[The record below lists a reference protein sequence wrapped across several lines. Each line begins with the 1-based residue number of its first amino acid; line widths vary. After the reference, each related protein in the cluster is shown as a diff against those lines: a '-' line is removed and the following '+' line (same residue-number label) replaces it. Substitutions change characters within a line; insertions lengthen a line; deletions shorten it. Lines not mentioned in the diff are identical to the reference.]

1 MASGLGSSSPPGAAS
16 RNAVRETRID
26 PDTLM
31 QITNLELRA
40 RAIVEGFFSG
50 LHRSPLHGFSVEFTE
65 YREYSPGDDLRFLD
79 WKLFA
84 RSDRYYLKRFE
95 DETNLRCSILLDLS
109 QSMAYGST
117 RVTKVDYARTI
128 AATLAYFLLGQ
139 RDAVG
144 LWTFHEKIVDV
155 LPTRYRPRQ
164 LHMLLQ
170 LLESST
176 AGEST
181 NLTKPLEQLAMSLT
195 HRGMIILI
203 SDLMTPLEQLRDQ
216 LAALRAQGHEVIVF
230 RILDPREI
238 DLDFDAP
245 ALFQDL
251 ESQQKI
257 YVDPDAAKAGYQ
269 ARFEEH
275 RAALDVICQE
285 LAIDLH
291 LLTTDSPP
299 QDVLFD
305 FLTDRLRRGRQ
316 VLRNTGGSSGGG
328 GTR

>member
-1 MASGLGSSSPPGAAS
+1 MAAATATS
-16 RNAVRETRID
+16 RRRSTRSDVAATRID
-26 PDTLM
+26 AESIM
-31 QITNLELRA
+31 QISNLELRA
-40 RAIVEGFFSG
+40 KAIVEGFFSG

-109 QSMAYGST
+109 RSMAYGSAAH
-117 RVTKVDYARTI
+117 TKMDYARTI

-144 LWTFHEKIVDV
+144 LWTFHEQVVDA
-155 LPTRYRPRQ
+155 LPARYRPRQ
-164 LHMLLQ
+164 LHEILQ
-170 LLESST
+170 LLETTT

-181 NLTKPLEQLAMSLT
+181 DLARPLEQLASSLR
-195 HRGMIILI
+195 HRGMIVLI
-203 SDLMTPLEQLRDQ
+203 SDLLAPLDMLRDQ

-230 RILDPREI
+230 RILDPREL
-238 DLDFDAP
+238 DLQFDEP
-245 ALFQDL
+245 ALFRDL
-251 ESQQKI
+251 ETQKQL
-257 YVDPDAAKAGYQ
+257 YVDPEALRSSYTQK
-269 ARFEEH
+269 FEQH
-275 RAALDVICQE
+275 QQQLTLICQE

-291 LLTTDSPP
+291 RLTTDAPP

-316 VLRNTGGSSGGG
+316 VLRRAGGSGSGVAG
-328 GTR
+328 